1 MAHGSTQGIGTLV
14 FGRYHSPLRWPVMLM
29 LLVSA
34 VAHIP
39 VVAPELGETV
49 YVGVLFLVLIVADCV
64 LIAALLVRDAAGVWL
79 LTAVTTGLAL
89 LAYVFSR
96 TTGLPG
102 LSNYTGEWV
111 STPGLAALISEGV
124 GCALAIAALVLG
136 PQGARVSHNAV
147 T

>member
-1 MAHGSTQGIGTLV
+1 MANHSTQGIGTLL
-14 FGRYHSPLRWPVMLM
+14 FDRYRSPLRWPAALM
-29 LLVSA
+29 LLISA

-64 LIAALLVRDAAGVWL
+64 LIAALFRRDAAGVWI
-79 LTAVTTGLAL
+79 LTAITTGLAL

-102 LSNYTGEWV
+102 LSNYTGDWI
-111 STPGLAALISEGV
+111 STPGLAALISEGI
-124 GCALAIAALVLG
+124 GCVLAIAALLLG
-136 PQGARVSHNAV
+136 PRGAEATRDK
-147 T
+147 